1 MKCLFRTL
9 LLLLCSTTAVMAEDE
24 PLRGRLPDGRAYRT
38 DAQGVRIIDYIAE
51 LELSVEDLSR
61 QIQDLESELERRG
74 GRRSQGAD
82 VEKKDGALVEKDIL
96 VDSVVAEGVQVEGVK
111 VEEVKA
117 PTCPPDR
124 SIELERKLQ
133 EAEQRIFTLQNE
145 AAELRSAQST
155 PHNLCVEE
163 KGEILKLRAEVE
175 AADKEIQRYKSNL
188 ANATT
193 AVQSRTV
200 KAPPAVSQ
208 VASQP
213 KARYAP
219 PKPDAFTNLR
229 SELQAEYNRLQRS
242 ISRRNTKYRQY
253 QTKAKSVKFKLS
265 SLRSANN
272 KTLESIKYG
281 IKHEK
286 SLPALKALRVDLRQ
300 IAKRVNDDIALI
312 DRLIKTK

>member
-1 MKCLFRTL
+1 
-9 LLLLCSTTAVMAEDE
+9 MAEDE

-133 EAEQRIFTLQNE
+133 EAEQRIFTLQM
-145 AAELRSAQST
+145 
-155 PHNLCVEE
+155 
-163 KGEILKLRAEVE
+163 
-175 AADKEIQRYKSNL
+175 
-188 ANATT
+188 
-193 AVQSRTV
+193 
-200 KAPPAVSQ
+200 
-208 VASQP
+208 
-213 KARYAP
+213 
-219 PKPDAFTNLR
+219 
-229 SELQAEYNRLQRS
+229 
-242 ISRRNTKYRQY
+242 RRQN
-253 QTKAKSVKFKLS
+253 
-265 SLRSANN
+265 
-272 KTLESIKYG
+272 
-281 IKHEK
+281 
-286 SLPALKALRVDLRQ
+286 
-300 IAKRVNDDIALI
+300 
-312 DRLIKTK
+312 